1 MKFSATLALAVIVG
15 LVASSS
21 AFPAQKRAE
30 ALVAGETVATGTYLE
45 DCDHAEGDVT
55 AAGPGVAFEA
65 SAPVDIVAEH
75 GEDVLSEAHGVHAT
89 QAEAEA
95 YPVADENVSAFEVPA
110 DVDIVAEEN
119 EVSDDAAK
127 VPRDFNL
134 DGADDSNAAG
144 AGFAHEEVAHEVPAV
159 EAEATFEVPEAPV
172 EAPLDAPVEA
182 PVEAAV
188 AHDLPV
194 PAPIAP
200 VAKPVNRYLPA
211 KKKVYVELDQSVE
224 SAEDTGLVAAS
235 EEADEEEEEEHVA
248 PVAPVTRRPA
258 RRPSAGKKPSK
269 AAPAK
274 KEQKPLP
281 VGTFFPINF
290 GGTKG
295 GAIAIANSFS
305 TGEGG
310 SATSHAIAYGS
321 PDAAALRGCVTC
333 KKH

>member
-15 LVASSS
+15 LVACTS
-21 AFPAQKRAE
+21 AFPAQKN
-30 ALVAGETVATGTYLE
+30 
-45 DCDHAEGDVT
+45 CDHAEADVNV
-55 AAGPGVAFEA
+55 AGPAVAFEA
-65 SAPVDIVAEH
+65 PAPVDIVAEH
-75 GEDVLSEAHGVHAT
+75 GEDVLSEAHGVHAS

-95 YPVADENVSAFEVPA
+95 YPVAEEDTLTTFEVPA

-127 VPRDFNL
+127 VPREFNL
-134 DGADDSNAAG
+134 EGADDINAPGEA
-144 AGFAHEEVAHEVPAV
+144 FAPEVAPEEAPEVPAV
-159 EAEATFEVPEAPV
+159 DVEAPV
-172 EAPLDAPVEA
+172 ELPAEAPVEA

-248 PVAPVTRRPA
+248 PVVTRRPA
-258 RRPSAGKKPSK
+258 RRPSAGKKPAK
-269 AAPAK
+269 ATAPAK

>member
-1 MKFSATLALAVIVG
+1 MKFSATLALVVIVG
-15 LVASSS
+15 LVASSN
-21 AFPAQKRAE
+21 AFPAQKN
-30 ALVAGETVATGTYLE
+30 
-45 DCDHAEGDVT
+45 CDHAEAEIS
-55 AAGPGVAFEA
+55 AAGPAVAFEA
-65 SAPVDIVAEH
+65 PAPVDVAAEH
-75 GEDVLSEAHGVHAT
+75 GEDVLSEAHAT
-89 QAEAEA
+89 QAQAES
-95 YPVADENVSAFEVPA
+95 YPVAGEAAFEVPA

-119 EVSDDAAK
+119 EVPDDDAK

-134 DGADDSNAAG
+134 DGVDSSNAHG
-144 AGFAHEEVAHEVPAV
+144 AGVDAAVVPEQEAPVADVDAAAEYP
-159 EAEATFEVPEAPV
+159 AEAPVDAAAEAPEAPV
-172 EAPLDAPVEA
+172 EAGVESGA
-182 PVEAAV
+182 GFGVAAGAGV
-188 AHDLPV
+188 ASDYPV

-200 VAKPVNRYLPA
+200 VAKKPVNRYLPA

-224 SAEDTGLVAAS
+224 SAEGSGLVAAS
-235 EEADEEEEEEHVA
+235 EEADEDDDDEHA
-248 PVAPVTRRPA
+248 ASVTRRPA
-258 RRPSAGKKPSK
+258 RRPVGKKPAK
-269 AAPAK
+269 AAAGSK

-281 VGTFFPINF
+281 VGTFFPVNF

>member
-1 MKFSATLALAVIVG
+1 MNLLPQVPICKVHKFNLVIKQNSKLIFAFFSAFL
-15 LVASSS
+15 
-21 AFPAQKRAE
+21 
-30 ALVAGETVATGTYLE
+30 
-45 DCDHAEGDVT
+45 DCDHAEADIS
-55 AAGPGVAFEA
+55 ASGPAVALEA
-65 SAPVDIVAEH
+65 PASVDLVAER
-75 GEDVLSEAHGVHAT
+75 GEGVLGESV

-95 YPVADENVSAFEVPA
+95 YPAAGENVPAFEVPA

-119 EVSDDAAK
+119 EVSDDDAK

-134 DGADDSNAAG
+134 EGAASINAAG
-144 AGFAHEEVAHEVPAV
+144 NAVAADEIPSEAAV
-159 EAEATFEVPEAPV
+159 VDLEAPV
-172 EAPLDAPVEA
+172 EVPVRA
-182 PVEAAV
+182 SVESDVTA
-188 AHDLPV
+188 DLPA

-224 SAEDTGLVAAS
+224 SAEDSGVAAAS
-235 EEADEEEEEEHVA
+235 EEADEEEEEHEA
-248 PVAPVTRRPA
+248 PIAPTRRPA
-258 RRPSAGKKPSK
+258 RRPAAKKPAK
-269 AAPAK
+269 AGAPSK

-281 VGTFFPINF
+281 TGTFFPINF

-321 PDAAALRGCVTC
+321 PDAASLRGCVTC

>member
-1 MKFSATLALAVIVG
+1 MALFNRFICNE
-15 LVASSS
+15 LYC
-21 AFPAQKRAE
+21 FLITDCNHE
-30 ALVAGETVATGTYLE
+30 EGEIS
-45 DCDHAEGDVT
+45 
-55 AAGPGVAFEA
+55 AAGPAVAGFEA
-65 SAPVDIVAEH
+65 PASVDVVAEH

-95 YPVADENVSAFEVPA
+95 YPVPGETAFEVPA

-119 EVSDDAAK
+119 EVPDDDAK

-134 DGADDSNAAG
+134 DGADVSNAPG
-144 AGFAHEEVAHEVPAV
+144 AGVEADVAGVVPEQVPEVPAV
-159 EAEATFEVPEAPV
+159 
-172 EAPLDAPVEA
+172 DVEA
-182 PVEAAV
+182 PVEYPAENPVDVAADV
-188 AHDLPV
+188 PAAEAPVETPAVGVEAGVDAAPADLPV

-200 VAKPVNRYLPA
+200 VSTNAKKPVNRYLPA

-224 SAEDTGLVAAS
+224 SAEESGLVAS
-235 EEADEEEEEEHVA
+235 EEEEEEEEHVA
-248 PVAPVTRRPA
+248 PVVPARRPARPA
-258 RRPSAGKKPSK
+258 RRPASKKPAK
-269 AAPAK
+269 AAAGSK